1 MSLSVDSNGFAIYSD
16 NIYPIT
22 VLGKAS
28 VAGYLKVKFD
38 EPLYGTAVV
47 PSENCFSSKEKA
59 RAVLNGLHQR
69 HISEYKASM
78 QNMIQLLRFPLE
90 VCVAGEEQDPCAR
103 QAYCEKIKELFG
115 VDINESM

>member
-28 VAGYLKVKFD
+28 VAGYLKVKFG
-38 EPLYGTAVV
+38 EPLYGTAIV

-69 HISEYKASM
+69 HITEYKASM

-90 VCVAGEEQDPCAR
+90 VCVAGEDADPCAR
-103 QAYCEKIKELFG
+103 QAYCERIKELLG
-115 VDINESM
+115 IDINESI